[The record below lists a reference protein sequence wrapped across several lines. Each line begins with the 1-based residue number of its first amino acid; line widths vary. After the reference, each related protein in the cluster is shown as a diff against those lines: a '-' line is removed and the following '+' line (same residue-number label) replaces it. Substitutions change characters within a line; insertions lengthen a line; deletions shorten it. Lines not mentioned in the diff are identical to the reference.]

1 MKKLKA
7 PVPLSILL
15 SLVSL
20 RDCVSSSTWRLQQRR
35 DLGANQQVQAGEEQI
50 PSPGSLGSLGS
61 LALILPPQDTLG
73 SPNLGPFPGQ
83 GGPGMAQSRNSPL
96 DTPKCGVG

>member
-1 MKKLKA
+1 MGERKKLKA

-20 RDCVSSSTWRLQQRR
+20 RDCVSSSTWTLRQRR

-50 PSPGSLGSLGS
+50 PCPGSLGSLGS
-61 LALILPPQDTLG
+61 LGLILYPQDTLG
-73 SPNLGPFPGQ
+73 SLILGPFPGQ
-83 GGPGMAQSRNSPL
+83 GGRGL
-96 DTPKCGVG
+96 DHGVG

>member
-1 MKKLKA
+1 MGKRKKLKA

-20 RDCVSSSTWRLQQRR
+20 RDRVSSSTWTLQQRR

-50 PSPGSLGSLGS
+50 PFPGSLGSLG
-61 LALILPPQDTLG
+61 LILHPQDTLG
-73 SPNLGPFPGQ
+73 SPSSGPFPGQ
-83 GGPGMAQSRNSPL
+83 GGRGLIR
-96 DTPKCGVG
+96 GVG

>member
-1 MKKLKA
+1 MGKRKKLKA

-20 RDCVSSSTWRLQQRR
+20 WDRVSSSTWTLQQRR

-50 PSPGSLGSLGS
+50 PFPGSLGSLGS
-61 LALILPPQDTLG
+61 LGLILHPQDTLG
-73 SPNLGPFPGQ
+73 SPSSGPFPGQ
-83 GGPGMAQSRNSPL
+83 EGRGL
-96 DTPKCGVG
+96 IHGVG